1 MATIPDHEWNKL
13 REAIELLAGW
23 RRGNPKGKALTLADR
38 DGLDNSIAAL
48 QKALKAAAVTVP
60 DMQSADAAAATPTA
74 DEFNAL
80 RADVV
85 SMHAALAD
93 LSKALNA

>member
-23 RRGNPKGKALTLADR
+23 RRGNPKGKALTVGDR
-38 DGLDNSIAAL
+38 QGIDDAIAAV
-48 QKALKAAAVTVP
+48 QKAMKAAAVDVP
-60 DMQSADAAAATPTA
+60 DMTSADAAGATPTA
-74 DEFNAL
+74 EEYNAL

-85 SMHAALAD
+85 ALHGA
-93 LSKALNA
+93 LVEVSKALSA

>member
-23 RRGNPKGKALTLADR
+23 RKGNPNGKALTVGDR
-38 DGLDNSIAAL
+38 QGIDNAIAAV
-48 QKALKAAAVTVP
+48 QKAMKAAAVDVP
-60 DMQSADAAAATPTA
+60 AMTSADAAAATPT
-74 DEFNAL
+74 DGEYNAL

-85 SMHAALAD
+85 AIHTALAD
-93 LSKALNA
+93 LSKALSA